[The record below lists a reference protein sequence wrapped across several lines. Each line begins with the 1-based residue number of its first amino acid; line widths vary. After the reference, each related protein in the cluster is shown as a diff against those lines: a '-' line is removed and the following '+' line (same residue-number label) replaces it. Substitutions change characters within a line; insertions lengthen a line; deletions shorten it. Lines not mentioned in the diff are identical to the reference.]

1 MLPWDEIQIG
11 TWVTRLDLT
20 FLTNCSSD
28 PTSISEKLYL
38 SRTAPDGSATFTAF
52 DTETS
57 LVPDSDPFPT
67 FVRVPGC
74 NDCSPGA
81 FPPNTHV
88 PGNVPFRVVPDGQ
101 GGAFIP
107 WWKDLGNFPNY
118 QAHLAHV
125 SGSAVTD
132 VTLPLVFQNT
142 AYLGSQPCPLP
153 YFRPGLPCTTDFRV
167 VLGENGVIFATDLKS
182 VVALDATMAPLW
194 TYSSA
199 AGMDLVAATADGG
212 VTINDFQQ
220 GLVPLDARGNPSQS
234 LAQATLV
241 ASYSWTGLLFGIPS
255 ESGSNG
261 LALFSGNILD
271 WAHSFWAAPDGS
283 PSSVNASVEMPWF
296 PPLPSCPGAQTPCAN
311 EALEDALSSL
321 RGLLSSNCS
330 NCQTWVF
337 SKPQIGLTQA
347 SFNSY
352 LDQGHKFYDV
362 TRSYAPAN
370 KVLCVQHS
378 IFNIFAE
385 PCPFGA
391 IRMIDLW
398 QQSEPAALSKTPSP
412 DGMVTFFDPAQVNNA
427 LGIATGAKQ
436 NQATIFHEAL
446 HGSTGLTD
454 GSPFAGPVTLE
465 SIFGI
470 CFQPSQAIT
479 NYLSFHIF
487 GIGAAPT
494 CP

>member
-1 MLPWDEIQIG
+1 MLLWGEIQIG

-38 SRTAPDGSATFTAF
+38 SRTSPDGSATFTPF

-153 YFRPGLPCTTDFRV
+153 YFRPGLPCTSDFRV

-199 AGMDLVAATADGG
+199 SGMDLVAATADGG
-212 VTINDFQQ
+212 VTINNFQQ
-220 GLVPLDARGNPSQS
+220 GLVPLDANGNAGTPSGNS
-234 LAQATLV
+234 LLAVTPWALGN
-241 ASYSWTGLLFGIPS
+241 WMGDPNG
-255 ESGSNG
+255 G
-261 LALFSGNILD
+261 LAEFAGPSAAVSRSAWFLPNGNLQSQNSVQRKIKLHVMSVTEAGVSPFYVSEKVNTAIAYWQLNANILLD
-271 WAHSFWAAPDGS
+271 WDGVTITPVPACATSGPPGWSCSPGSANDITGIAALTLDEIQRRSSPSPAKGIEILFINSFQVGS
-283 PSSVNASVEMPWF
+283 PGSVHGYTPTNVSSTDGIHNLVILRDNSPNVLISSHEIGHV
-296 PPLPSCPGAQTPCAN
+296 LIGPGH
-311 EALEDALSSL
+311 E
-321 RGLLSSNCS
+321 
-330 NCQTWVF
+330 F
-337 SKPQIGLTQA
+337 
-347 SFNSY
+347 
-352 LDQGHKFYDV
+352 
-362 TRSYAPAN
+362 
-370 KVLCVQHS
+370 S
-378 IFNIFAE
+378 IFNLMCGHDGVVVGLLDLLY
-385 PCPFGA
+385 PC
-391 IRMIDLW
+391 
-398 QQSEPAALSKTPSP
+398 QSSSANQLRTDQLEKARRVANTLP
-412 DGMVTFFDPAQVNNA
+412 D
-427 LGIATGAKQ
+427 
-436 NQATIFHEAL
+436 
-446 HGSTGLTD
+446 
-454 GSPFAGPVTLE
+454 
-465 SIFGI
+465 
-470 CFQPSQAIT
+470 
-479 NYLSFHIF
+479 
-487 GIGAAPT
+487 
-494 CP
+494 